1 MTTPDWLSIQEISRL
16 WGEETGHDTSSLQE
30 DLEKWFAEFVKEP
43 PTSRQ
48 LVPGV
53 NFDTIIANR
62 LLGMLGA
69 RYLERRT
76 FKAYCEERGH
86 SKPRFWFA
94 DGEAERDSAGPSLKE
109 SSSGNTNPQTNRQTL
124 QQGTTRRKPR
134 GQTIL
139 VAGLVVPLVAL
150 LLWGVETLIQLTAAQ
165 REIARLSAA
174 VEASDSMIAKLRDE
188 LVIVRQAVESAQRTT
203 SAETRDQLDPA
214 LASAIDAEK
223 SAARAQAKMMH
234 LLTENTRLTSEF
246 TRTKVIFDFLDS
258 WATKNPG
265 QKQDAEVVETRP
277 EVEGIFATAKISSDF
292 LTSETP
298 ELVSQQIPQPAAF
311 DNAQPDT
318 APPAP
323 DSVTNWVQLGAFR
336 NPDNASTVWLKLRR
350 TQSDLL
356 SDLHHKIRRIG
367 REGRGTIHLL
377 QVGPLMNATD
387 AKTLCH
393 NLAERNVECLAIRR
407 IP

>member
-139 VAGLVVPLVAL
+139 VAGR
-150 LLWGVETLIQLTAAQ
+150 AAQ
-165 REIARLSAA
+165 
-174 VEASDSMIAKLRDE
+174 
-188 LVIVRQAVESAQRTT
+188 
-203 SAETRDQLDPA
+203 
-214 LASAIDAEK
+214 
-223 SAARAQAKMMH
+223 
-234 LLTENTRLTSEF
+234 
-246 TRTKVIFDFLDS
+246 
-258 WATKNPG
+258 
-265 QKQDAEVVETRP
+265 VV
-277 EVEGIFATAKISSDF
+277 A
-292 LTSETP
+292 
-298 ELVSQQIPQPAAF
+298 
-311 DNAQPDT
+311 
-318 APPAP
+318 
-323 DSVTNWVQLGAFR
+323 
-336 NPDNASTVWLKLRR
+336 
-350 TQSDLL
+350 
-356 SDLHHKIRRIG
+356 
-367 REGRGTIHLL
+367 
-377 QVGPLMNATD
+377 
-387 AKTLCH
+387 
-393 NLAERNVECLAIRR
+393 
-407 IP
+407 